1 MLNGFRNF
9 VMRGNVV
16 DLAVGV
22 IIGAAFGKVVDGFM
36 VSFVN
41 PLIGLVLGGADPA
54 KAFETFH
61 IGPFPIGLLIS
72 SIINFLLIAMVIY
85 FFIVV
90 PINKMKKNDPVPA
103 PPGPSNEELLLM
115 EIRDELKKR

>member
-1 MLNGFRNF
+1 
-9 VMRGNVV
+9 MRGNVV

-41 PLIGLVLGGADPA
+41 PLIGLILGGADPG

-90 PINKMKKNDPVPA
+90 PINRMKKVEPA
-103 PPGPSNEELLLM
+103 PPPPGPSNEELLLI